1 MTADS
6 SYTDTQDSSSSR
18 ERRVSESPVIRRLR
32 VKSSEDTPRPPAIDF
47 SNLTL
52 DNGTVVSTKER
63 VITGEFVIGLTQC
76 PVLQAECH
84 VESVIEV
91 PAPAVC
97 VPTEE
102 QFWSSERPG
111 YPDLDF
117 LKRHLYREGRL
128 SEEQAIYIINKAT
141 DIFKQEPNLLHV
153 AAPITGRV
161 HIHIY

>member
-1 MTADS
+1 MALLS
-6 SYTDTQDSSSSR
+6 VQKSASLQVSSSSALLI
-18 ERRVSESPVIRRLR
+18 VP
-32 VKSSEDTPRPPAIDF
+32 F
-47 SNLTL
+47 S
-52 DNGTVVSTKER
+52 K
-63 VITGEFVIGLTQC
+63 
-76 PVLQAECH
+76 AECH

-97 VPTEE
+97 EPTDE

-128 SEEQAIYIINKAT
+128 SEEQAIYIITKAT

-153 AAPITGRV
+153 AAPITGTV
-161 HIHIY
+161 HIHIYQDA